1 MTGASNQLY
10 QSWID
15 DSPFASWLELQVLGT
30 AHGLNAVLPFQEKN
44 VGNTFI
50 RSLHG
55 GIVSASM
62 ECAGGLLAANLHG
75 LDRIQKPA
83 SISISYTR
91 STTASDLNISISSI
105 KTGKRLSFLEAQAW
119 QDDKTKIVAVAT
131 MTFLRKSEETQV

>member
-1 MTGASNQLY
+1 MEAHNQLF
-10 QSWID
+10 QSWIN
-15 DSPFASWLELQVLGT
+15 DSPFASWLALQVEGT
-30 AHGLNAVLPFQEKN
+30 SLGLNAVLPFQEKN
-44 VGNTFI
+44 VGNPFI

-62 ECAGGLLAANLHG
+62 ECVGGLLAAHLHG

-91 STTASDLNISISSI
+91 STTATDLNISISSI